1 MAAGAGGT
9 SSLTLVGNIIQ
20 YGLIGLLL
28 VAILTK
34 KFVVPRWTYDESL
47 AQKDV
52 VLAEKDRIIADK
64 DDDIQE
70 LKESLNALQAL
81 TREQMIPA
89 LVRANQLS
97 AEYVSEIAQGRSSQ
111 SGSGSGRRVRASGG
125 TNSSSS

>member
-1 MAAGAGGT
+1 MILAATAGT
-9 SSLTLVGNIIQ
+9 TPNLTLITNIIQ

-34 KFVVPRWTYDESL
+34 KFVVPRWTYDEGLS
-47 AQKDV
+47 QKDV
-52 VLAEKDRIIADK
+52 VIAEKDRIIADK
-64 DDDIQE
+64 DDDIRE

-97 AEYVSEIAQGRSSQ
+97 AEYVAEIAQGRTQ
-111 SGSGSGRRVRASGG
+111 SGRRRQSGTG
-125 TNSSSS
+125 TSGTT